1 MGSRRQVKIA
11 GTLCAGAVTA
21 FMVLPGAALADH
33 GPGPGSGEGG
43 KAVDAAPSG
52 VKLTTALPK
61 KISADN
67 STGETQNLIASVSN
81 QGSKGSGR
89 IFLAVVGFDG
99 LVVKDVP
106 NCTAIPENKLPKGSN
121 SGFSCPIDNLK
132 AGKTQSYKVAAT
144 FDLKKTG
151 KICLPVQSGDTKKT
165 FWQQGPVPF
174 GTTSPSPNAPVTPL
188 LLNTENEPAAPAGD
202 KGDEGGGGSGGANDQ
217 ENLPS
222 TGVGDAALPLGAV
235 GAALMAAGGAGLWW
249 TRRGSSEV
257 R

>member
-1 MGSRRQVKIA
+1 MSSRRQIKIA
-11 GTLCAGAVTA
+11 GSLCAAAVTA
-21 FMVLPGAALADH
+21 FMVLPGAALADD
-33 GPGPGSGEGG
+33 GPGPGSDEGG
-43 KAVDAAPSG
+43 KAMDAAPAG
-52 VKLTTALPK
+52 VKLTTTLPE

-67 STGETQNLIASVSN
+67 STGRTQNLVASVGN
-81 QGSKGSGR
+81 QGSKGSGPV
-89 IFLAVVGFDG
+89 ILAVVGFDG

-121 SGFSCPIDNLK
+121 SGFSCAIDNLA
-132 AGKTQSYKVAAT
+132 AGKSKSYKVAAT
-144 FDLKKTG
+144 FDLDKTG

-188 LLNTENEPAAPAGD
+188 LLGTENKPAAPAGD
-202 KGDEGGGGSGGANDQ
+202 KGGDEGGGNDQ

-222 TGVGDAALPLGAV
+222 TGVGDDVLPLGAV
-235 GAALMAAGGAGLWW
+235 GAALLAAGGAGLWW
-249 TRRGSSEV
+249 TRRTGHPGGA

>member
-1 MGSRRQVKIA
+1 MSSRRRIKIA
-11 GTLCAGAVTA
+11 GSLSAAAVAA
-21 FMVLPGAALADH
+21 FMVLPGTALADD
-33 GPGPGSGEGG
+33 GPGPGSSEGG
-43 KAVDAAPSG
+43 KAMDAAPSG

-67 STGETQNLIASVSN
+67 ATGQTQNLIASVSN

-89 IFLAVVGFDG
+89 IILAVVGFDG

-106 NCTAIPENKLPKGSN
+106 NCTAIPANKLPKGSN
-121 SGFSCPIDNLK
+121 SGFSCPISNLG

-144 FDLKKTG
+144 FDLKKAG

-188 LLNTENEPAAPAGD
+188 LLGTENKPAAPAGD
-202 KGDEGGGGSGGANDQ
+202 KGGGGGGGDQ
-217 ENLPS
+217 KDLPS

-235 GAALMAAGGAGLWW
+235 GATLVAAGGAGLWW
-249 TRRGSSEV
+249 TRRTDSGT

>member
-1 MGSRRQVKIA
+1 MSSRRQVRQIRTA
-11 GTLCAGAVTA
+11 GSLCAVAVTA
-21 FMVLPGAALADH
+21 LMVLPGASVADDT
-33 GPGPGSGEGG
+33 PGPGSGEGG

-52 VKLTTALPK
+52 VKLTTTLPK

-67 STGETQNLIASVSN
+67 STGETEDLIATVSN
-81 QGSKGSGR
+81 QGTKGSGR
-89 IFLAVVGFDG
+89 IILAVVGFDG
-99 LVVKDVP
+99 LVVKDVQ
-106 NCTAIPENKLPKGSN
+106 NCTAIPEDKLPEGSN

-144 FDLKKTG
+144 FDLEKTG

-188 LLNTENEPAAPAGD
+188 LLGTENKPAAPAGD
-202 KGDEGGGGSGGANDQ
+202 KGDKGGGGGDGQ

-235 GAALMAAGGAGLWW
+235 GAALIAAGGAGLWW
-249 TRRGSSEV
+249 TRRTGTEG